1 MRIVA
6 GRFKG
11 ASLATPKSD
20 ATRPTSDRLRE
31 TIFNILLHGVGA
43 DLEGARVLDLFAGTG
58 ALGFEAISRGA
69 KHATFV
75 EEGTDA
81 RGVIRRNME
90 AFGLNGAAK
99 ILRRDATKLGAA
111 GTIEPFDL
119 LFADP
124 PMTRASANWRWRR
137 PEKAAGWQM
146 VPSAFWKSGP
156 ATRSRFRLASSFSTS
171 AQAATVRCSSRAIS
185 PPDYGTVF
193 FGRGRVRRKMRPSRA
208 GDLSSR
214 AWHKPSSRGDF
225 RRRRRSKRIAQGLAA
240 STMTRPSAM
249 RGSPV
254 GSGKGKVT
262 SPASRTSGAVSQT
275 RVLI

>member
-75 EEGTDA
+75 EEGADA

-124 PMTRASANWRWRR
+124 PYDKGLG
-137 PEKAAGWQM
+137 E
-146 VPSAFWKSGP
+146 
-156 ATRSRFRLASSFSTS
+156 LALTS
-171 AQAATVRCSSRAIS
+171 AREGGWLAGGAIC
-185 PPDYGTVF
+185 VLEE
-193 FGRGRVRRKMRPSRA
+193 RA
-208 GDLSSR
+208 GNTVAL
-214 AWHKPSSRGDF
+214 
-225 RRRRRSKRIAQGLAA
+225 
-240 STMTRPSAM
+240 
-249 RGSPV
+249 
-254 GSGKGKVT
+254 
-262 SPASRTSGAVSQT
+262 PAGFELLDQRTSGDSQ
-275 RVLI
+275 VLFARCMPS

>member
-6 GRFKG
+6 GRLKG

-75 EEGTDA
+75 EEGADA

-124 PMTRASANWRWRR
+124 PYDKGLGELALTSAREGGWLAGGAICVLEERASNTVAL
-137 PEKAAGWQM
+137 PAGFELLDQ
-146 VPSAFWKSGP
+146 
-156 ATRSRFRLASSFSTS
+156 
-171 AQAATVRCSSRAIS
+171 
-185 PPDYGTVF
+185 
-193 FGRGRVRRKMRPSRA
+193 
-208 GDLSSR
+208 
-214 AWHKPSSRGDF
+214 
-225 RRRRRSKRIAQGLAA
+225 
-240 STMTRPSAM
+240 
-249 RGSPV
+249 
-254 GSGKGKVT
+254 
-262 SPASRTSGAVSQT
+262 RTSGDSQ
-275 RVLI
+275 VLFARCMPS